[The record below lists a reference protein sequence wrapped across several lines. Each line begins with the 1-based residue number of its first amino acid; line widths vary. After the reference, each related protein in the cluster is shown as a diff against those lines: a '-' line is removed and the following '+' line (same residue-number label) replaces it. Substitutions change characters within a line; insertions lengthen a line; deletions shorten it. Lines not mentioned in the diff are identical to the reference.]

1 MFNHFEGKVTVKTP
15 TYAVL
20 DCAGVGYLLN
30 ISLNTYSKIPDTGSF
45 RLLSHLAVREDA
57 MVLYGFAD
65 EEERE
70 VFRQLISV
78 SGVGA
83 GTARMILSSM
93 TPAEVVAAI
102 HSGNVAALKSIKG
115 IGEKSAQRIIVDLKA
130 RLTELVGQGKFG
142 KDVAISPLQFSSAD
156 NKLRDE
162 ALSALVALGFA
173 RAMAEKAIDKSLKSE
188 GNVVSVEHLIK
199 LALKNL

>member
-1 MFNHFEGKVTVKTP
+1 
-15 TYAVL
+15 L

-30 ISLNTYSKIPDTGSF
+30 ISLNTYSKIPDSGNCK
-45 RLLSHLAVREDA
+45 LLSHLAVREDA

-65 EEERE
+65 DEERE

-93 TPAEVVAAI
+93 TPAEIVTAI
-102 HSGNVAALKSIKG
+102 LTGNVAALKSIKG
-115 IGEKSAQRIIVDLKA
+115 IGEKSAQRIIVDLK
-130 RLTELVGQGKFG
+130 GKFG
-142 KDVAISPLQFSSAD
+142 KDVSISPLQLSSAS
-156 NKLRDE
+156 NKLREE

-173 RAMAEKAIDKSLKSE
+173 RNMAEKAIDKALKSE

>member
-1 MFNHFEGKVTVKTP
+1 MYNHFAGKVTAKTP
-15 TYAVL
+15 TYVVL
-20 DCAGVGYLLN
+20 ECAGVGFLLN
-30 ISLNTYSKIPDTGSF
+30 ISLHTFSKIPENGNAV
-45 RLLSHLAVREDA
+45 LLAHLAVREDA

-70 VFRQLISV
+70 LFKQLISV

-93 TPAEVVAAI
+93 NPSEIVSAI

-115 IGEKSAQRIIVDLKA
+115 IGEKSAQRIIVDLKGK
-130 RLTELVGQGKFG
+130 VGKGHS
-142 KDVAISPLQFSSAD
+142 DSALQFATAD
-156 NKLRDE
+156 NKHREE

-173 RAMAEKAIDKSLKSE
+173 RNMAEKAIDKSIRSE

>member
-1 MFNHFEGKVTVKTP
+1 MFNHFEGKLTVKTP
-15 TYAVL
+15 TYAVI
-20 DCAGVGYLLN
+20 DCAGVGYMLN
-30 ISLNTYSKIPDTGSF
+30 ISLHTYAKLPAESGNC

-57 MVLYGFAD
+57 MVLFGFAD
-65 EEERE
+65 DEERE
-70 VFRQLISV
+70 LFRQLISV

-83 GTARMILSSM
+83 GTARMILSSL
-93 TPAEVVAAI
+93 TPAEIVSAI

-115 IGEKSAQRIIVDLKA
+115 IGEKSAQRIIIDLK
-130 RLTELVGQGKFG
+130 GKFG
-142 KDVAISPLQFSSAD
+142 KDQSINTLQFSAAD

-173 RAMAEKAIDKSLKSE
+173 RNTAEKAIDKSLKSE

>member
-1 MFNHFEGKVTVKTP
+1 MFNHFEGKITVKTP

-30 ISLNTYSKIPDTGSF
+30 ISLNTYSKIPDTGNCK
-45 RLLSHLAVREDA
+45 LLSHLAVREDA

-93 TPAEVVAAI
+93 TPAEIVSAI

-115 IGEKSAQRIIVDLKA
+115 IGEKSAQRIIVDLK
-130 RLTELVGQGKFG
+130 GKFG
-142 KDVAISPLQFSSAD
+142 KDVSISPLQLSPAN

-173 RAMAEKAIDKSLKSE
+173 RNMAEKAIDKALKSE
-188 GNVVSVEHLIK
+188 GNVVSVEHMIK

>member
-1 MFNHFEGKVTVKTP
+1 MFNHFEGKITVKTP
-15 TYAVL
+15 TYAVI

-30 ISLNTYSKIPDTGSF
+30 ISLNTYSKIPDSGNCQ
-45 RLLSHLAVREDA
+45 LLCHLAVREDA

-65 EEERE
+65 DEERE

-93 TPAEVVAAI
+93 TPAEIVSAI
-102 HSGNVAALKSIKG
+102 LTGNVSALKSIKG
-115 IGEKSAQRIIVDLKA
+115 IGEKSAQRIIVDLK
-130 RLTELVGQGKFG
+130 GKFG
-142 KDVAISPLQFSSAD
+142 KDQSISPLQLSAAS

-173 RAMAEKAIDKSLKSE
+173 RNMAEKAIDKALKSE
-188 GNVVSVEHLIK
+188 GNVVSVEHMIK

>member
-1 MFNHFEGKVTVKTP
+1 MKTP
-15 TYAVL
+15 TYAVI
-20 DCAGVGYLLN
+20 DCGGVGYLLN
-30 ISLNTYSKIPDTGSF
+30 ISLHTYGKIPDSGNCQ
-45 RLLSHLAVREDA
+45 LLAHLAVREDA
-57 MVLYGFAD
+57 MVLFGFAD
-65 EEERE
+65 DEERE
-70 VFRQLISV
+70 LFRQLISV

-93 TPAEVVAAI
+93 TPAEIVSAI
-102 HSGNVAALKSIKG
+102 HSGNVTALKSIKG
-115 IGEKSAQRIIVDLKA
+115 IGEKSAQRIIIDLK
-130 RLTELVGQGKFG
+130 GKFG
-142 KDVAISPLQFSSAD
+142 KDQAISSLQFSAAD

-173 RAMAEKAIDKSLKSE
+173 KNMAEKSIDKSLKSE